1 VDREKV
7 WQVMNL
13 PNKKSWP
20 GAIGGVRSLVGAIG
34 RAAKV
39 QASEVALMASFAA
52 NAPLRIVGSRLDP
65 PPSPVPPAQPQSA
78 PLACPVLL
86 VHGFCGTKSSW
97 SLVAR
102 SLRAHGLT
110 VDAISYAPFGISVEQ
125 VADRVVAKVH
135 SMLSETGADKVYLV
149 GHSLGGVVIAQAI
162 AAGRLNGLVDTVI
175 TLGSPFGGSP
185 LAKLL
190 PFMEI
195 PRALREG
202 SQLLRGLASAPAP
215 DGVRWLAFTAAL
227 DVIVPGMRSVPSH
240 AKAETIT
247 VADVGHLG
255 MLLNRPVVEHIV
267 DALAA

>member
-1 VDREKV
+1 M
-7 WQVMNL
+7 MNL

-20 GAIGGVRSLVGAIG
+20 GAIGGIRRLVGAIG
-34 RAAKV
+34 HAAKV
-39 QASEVALMASFAA
+39 HGSEVALMASFAA
-52 NAPLRIVGSRLDP
+52 NAPRHIVGRRLDP
-65 PPSPVPPAQPQSA
+65 ARNPVPPAQAQSA
-78 PLACPVLL
+78 RLACPVLL

-102 SLRAHGLT
+102 SLKAQGLT
-110 VDAISYAPFGISVEQ
+110 VDAISYAPVGVSVEQ
-125 VADRVVAKVH
+125 VADRLVAKVH

-149 GHSLGGVVIAQAI
+149 GHSLGGVIIAQAL

-190 PFMEI
+190 PFMEL
-195 PRALREG
+195 PRALQKG
-202 SQLLRGLASAPAP
+202 SQLLRRLASAPAP

-227 DVIVPGMRSVPSH
+227 DVIVPGMRSVPAH

-255 MLLNRPVVEHIV
+255 MLLHRPVVNHIV